1 MKVAIIPARGGTKR
15 IPKKNI
21 KNFCGRPII
30 GWTIDIVKKS
40 KIFNKVIVSTDD
52 KKISSIAKKYNAEVP
67 FIRPARLANGKV
79 GTSDVVVHAISWLK
93 KEGYNPSEV
102 CCIYPTSPLLQI
114 KDLKNSLKDLKT
126 GKWQYIFSA
135 TTFGPSIYRSF
146 IKDKKKKLKSIFSN
160 KINKRS
166 QDLEQ
171 AYHDA
176 GQFYWA
182 TASTWLSKKEI
193 FGKKSKITLLPR
205 WRVQDIDVIDDWKK
219 AEIIF
224 RLLKKKEVGN

>member
-1 MKVAIIPARGGTKR
+1 MENLNLLQIVPSLNSGGVEQ
-15 IPKKNI
+15 
-21 KNFCGRPII
+21 G
-30 GWTIDIVKKS
+30 TIDLAIGLQKK
-40 KIFNKVIVSTDD
+40 
-52 KKISSIAKKYNAEVP
+52 
-67 FIRPARLANGKV
+67 
-79 GTSDVVVHAISWLK
+79 
-93 KEGYNPSEV
+93 GYNTKEV
-102 CCIYPTSPLLQI
+102 CCIYPTSSLIQV

-126 GKWQYIFSA
+126 GKWQYVFSA

>member
-1 MKVAIIPARGGTKR
+1 MFNNALGG
-15 IPKKNI
+15 
-21 KNFCGRPII
+21 
-30 GWTIDIVKKS
+30 
-40 KIFNKVIVSTDD
+40 
-52 KKISSIAKKYNAEVP
+52 
-67 FIRPARLANGKV
+67 
-79 GTSDVVVHAISWLK
+79 
-93 KEGYNPSEV
+93 
-102 CCIYPTSPLLQI
+102 LLG
-114 KDLKNSLKDLKT
+114 S
-126 GKWQYIFSA
+126 
-135 TTFGPSIYRSF
+135 
-146 IKDKKKKLKSIFSN
+146 FSN

>member
-1 MKVAIIPARGGTKR
+1 MACAAVPRRVAPVSWEPHAAPRDGPGGAEQE
-15 IPKKNI
+15 
-21 KNFCGRPII
+21 
-30 GWTIDIVKKS
+30 
-40 KIFNKVIVSTDD
+40 VSDT
-52 KKISSIAKKYNAEVP
+52 SRTFLLFTFGFLSLLP
-67 FIRPARLANGKV
+67 STTSTC
-79 GTSDVVVHAISWLK
+79 GTSDVVVHAISWVK
-93 KEGYNPSEV
+93 KKGYNPSEV

-224 RLLKKKEVGN
+224 RLL